1 MSKLM
6 RNVDVNSKIK
16 YLIFL
21 FFTLDVF
28 LMGSG
33 TLYTIFGVTTRKL
46 LFAIFCIFSVI
57 TYFWS
62 FQTKPILQR
71 RSIAGFVLFVT
82 LWVAIIPLYITGNIS
97 YSLADALPLIGSGV
111 YLLTVDFSRHEGSW
125 INIRKVIFFSLIAF
139 TVLHII
145 LYGLSIV
152 KPHLAEVAGE
162 FLRLLWEPD
171 NAPVELFVFLTP
183 LNNGLL
189 RVYFGSSFFLLMG
202 LYFAAQK
209 YQSPIEGCVLCRAIV
224 YFLVILALWATNT
237 RSLLLGAVVFV
248 FILPIVSRVF
258 EKIPRNFGGVL
269 LLLVAPFLL
278 SFILIPT
285 FDPQF
290 LSNFGIAREG
300 SDDLRAEQFEPLLG
314 AFLDSPLIGQGFG
327 ASVSVIRAEDA
338 PYSYELSILDLFM
351 KIGVLGFLFAVTI
364 LAGLIYSSIPKDIKF
379 FPKNIA
385 PLYALYF
392 SYIFSCFFN
401 PYMFGFFGTF
411 FSLFL
416 LYEAGFLGGFSKHD

>member
-1 MSKLM
+1 
-6 RNVDVNSKIK
+6 
-16 YLIFL
+16 
-21 FFTLDVF
+21 
-28 LMGSG
+28 MGSG
-33 TLYTIFGVTTRKL
+33 KLYTIFGVTTRKL
-46 LFAIFCIFSVI
+46 LFAFFCIFSVI
-57 TYFWS
+57 TYFGS
-62 FQTKPILQR
+62 FQRKPILQR

-82 LWVAIIPLYITGNIS
+82 LWVVIIPLYLTGNIS

-111 YLLTVDFSRHEGSW
+111 YLLTVDFSRHKGSW
-125 INIRKVIFFSLIAF
+125 INIRKVVFYSLLAF
-139 TVLHII
+139 TLLHII

-162 FLRLLWEPD
+162 FFRLLWESED
-171 NAPVELFVFLTP
+171 APVELFVFLTP

-209 YQSPIEGCVLCRAIV
+209 YQSPIEGCVLCRVIV

-258 EKIPRNFGGVL
+258 EKIPRNFGGVV

-285 FDPQF
+285 FNPQF
-290 LSNFGIAREG
+290 LSTFGIAREG
-300 SDDLRAEQFEPLLG
+300 SDDLRAEQFGPLLG

-338 PYSYELSILDLFM
+338 PYSYELSILALFM
-351 KIGVLGFLFAVTI
+351 KIGVLGFLFAVII
-364 LAGLIYSSIPKDIKF
+364 LAGLIDSSIPKHIKF
-379 FPKNIA
+379 FPKNIT